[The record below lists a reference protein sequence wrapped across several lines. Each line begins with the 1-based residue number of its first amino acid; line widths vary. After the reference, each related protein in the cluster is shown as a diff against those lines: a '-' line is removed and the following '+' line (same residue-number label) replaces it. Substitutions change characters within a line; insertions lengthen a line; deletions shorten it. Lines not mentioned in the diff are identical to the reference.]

1 MNIAQRGAVPAHPCN
16 SAARK
21 LTYPYKS
28 RYLYIAYSTAFRI
41 SHFLSPISSVNINNS
56 ISNNLFTK
64 SNFKK
69 FFSYTTFFHCFSP
82 LSALLMKGDDKKGR
96 PEAQGALMSLIILAA
111 YCLFSA

>member
-1 MNIAQRGAVPAHPCN
+1 MNIAQRGAVPAHPCS

-41 SHFLSPISSVNINNS
+41 SRLLSPISSVNINNS

-69 FFSYTTFFHCFSP
+69 IFQLYNVFP
-82 LSALLMKGDDKKGR
+82 LFQPPFRTAYEGR
-96 PEAQGALMSLIILAA
+96 
-111 YCLFSA
+111 

>member
-21 LTYPYKS
+21 LAYPYKS
-28 RYLYIAYSTAFRI
+28 RYLYIAYSTAFRL
-41 SHFLSPISSVNINNS
+41 SRFLSPINSVNINNS

-69 FFSYTTFFHCFSP
+69 SFLLYNGFP
-82 LSALLMKGDDKKGR
+82 LFPPPFR
-96 PEAQGALMSLIILAA
+96 TA
-111 YCLFSA
+111 YEGG